1 VENLLKDLRFGV
13 RTLFRQRAFTAV
25 AVLSLA
31 LGVGINT
38 TIFSVVNAVLL
49 RPLPIHE
56 PDRLVEIYTSNVAE
70 YPYLTTSYPDYLDIR
85 DQTSA
90 LATTAAHGTVRGI
103 LTRDGHSELVS
114 GEVVTDDS
122 YELHGIQPV
131 LGREFL
137 PEENRTEGTHPVV
150 VVSHGFWQ
158 RRLGGDP
165 QLVGSTLRISGVD
178 YSVVGVAPEGFNST
192 IPGLQTEFWAP
203 VAMVEKLNFAGLQSQ
218 NPSPGDTR
226 LERRGTRWLF
236 VKGRLAE
243 GRSFE
248 EAQAQVQTVASRL
261 AEQYPDVDGKL
272 QAKLLPSTGVR
283 LHPMV
288 DGVLAPAAAVL
299 LGAVG
304 LVLLIACANVAN
316 MLLARAAGRRREIA
330 VRLAIGASR
339 GRLVRQLLTE
349 SLLLAALGGAVGIAV
364 AWGGAR
370 LLTAYQPPLPIP
382 LRFDYAL
389 DLRVLAF
396 ATFATLVTALAF
408 GLAPALQASRP
419 ALVPALKNAEA
430 QNDGRRRL
438 AFRDVL
444 VVGQLAVSL
453 VLLVAGALLVRGLVK
468 AHSIDP
474 GFDPDR
480 IATLSLNLKMMG
492 YSAEQATPFQER
504 LVEELQSLP
513 GVEAV
518 ALASRLPLGS
528 DINMEGILIPEIHE
542 SEDDSVAIDA
552 TWVDPDYFRALGVE
566 IVAGRGIEKSD
577 ARGAP
582 LVAVVNQAMAQR
594 YWPDGAVGRRFYT
607 EGWDGPVVEVAGV
620 VRDYKVRSLGEEPR
634 PYLHFAWAQQPT
646 RSTTV
651 MVRAASD
658 AAPLI
663 APMRARVQQLDAG
676 VVLTDEGTL
685 TDLLQATL
693 TPTRVGASLLG
704 SFGVLALLLA
714 SVGLYGVVAYAVSQ
728 RTREL
733 GVRMALGARRAD
745 VVRMVLLGGL
755 RMAGWGIGIGV
766 VAAAVAA
773 QLLSSLLYGLSS
785 FDSVAFGA
793 AAAVLL
799 GVAMLANAVPAWR
812 ASRVDPMVALR
823 YE

>member
-13 RTLFRQRAFTAV
+13 RTLLRQPAFTAV
-25 AVLSLA
+25 AVVSLA

-56 PDRLVEIYTSNVAE
+56 PERLVEIYTSTVAE
-70 YPYLTTSYPDYLDIR
+70 YPYLTTSYPDYLDVR
-85 DQTSA
+85 DQASA
-90 LATTAAHGTVRGI
+90 LSITAAHGTVRGI
-103 LTRDGHSELVS
+103 LTRDGRSELVS
-114 GEVVTDDS
+114 GEVVTDD
-122 YELHGIQPV
+122 YFELLGIQPA

-165 QLVGSTLRISGVD
+165 KIVGSSLRISGVD
-178 YSVVGVAPEGFNST
+178 YTVVGVAPEGFSST

-203 VAMVEKLNFAGLQSQ
+203 LAMVEKLSFAGIQSN

-226 LERRGTRWLF
+226 LQQRGTRWLF

-248 EAQAQVQTVASRL
+248 EAQAQVQTVAARL
-261 AEQYPDVDGKL
+261 AEQYPDIDAKL
-272 QAKLLPSTGVR
+272 QATLLPSSGVR

-316 MLLARAAGRRREIA
+316 MLLARASGRRREIA

-349 SLLLAALGGAVGIAV
+349 SLLLAAFGGAVGIGV
-364 AWGGAR
+364 AWGGSR

-389 DLRVLAF
+389 DPRVLGF
-396 ATFATLVTALAF
+396 AIAATLLTAVAF

-480 IATLSLNLKMMG
+480 LATLSLNLKMMG
-492 YSAEQATPFQER
+492 YSPEQATPFQER
-504 LVEELQSLP
+504 LVEELRALP

-518 ALASRLPLGS
+518 TLASRLPLGS

-542 SEDDSVAIDA
+542 SEDDAVAIDA

-566 IVAGRGIEKSD
+566 IVAGRGIAKSD
-577 ARGAP
+577 AEGAP

-594 YWPDGAVGRRFYT
+594 YWPEGAVGRRFYT
-607 EGWDGPVVEVAGV
+607 EGWDGPVVEVVGV
-620 VRDYKVRSLGEEPR
+620 VQDYKVRSLGEEPR
-634 PYLHFAWAQQPT
+634 PYLHFAWAQQPS

-651 MVRAASD
+651 MVRGAGA
-658 AAPLI
+658 AAPLV
-663 APMRARVQQLDAG
+663 APMRQRVQQLDAG

-785 FDSVAFGA
+785 FDGVAFGA

-799 GVAMLANAVPAWR
+799 AVAMLANAVPAWR

>member
-1 VENLLKDLRFGV
+1 LENLLKDVRFGM
-13 RTLFRQRAFTAV
+13 RTLLRQPAFTAV
-25 AVLSLA
+25 AVISLA

-49 RPLPIHE
+49 RPLPIHD
-56 PDRLVEIYTSNVAE
+56 PGSLVEIYTSNVAE
-70 YPYLTTSYPDYLDIR
+70 YPFLTTSYPDYLDIR
-85 DQTSA
+85 DQVSA
-90 LATTAAHGTVRGI
+90 LAATAAHGTVRGI
-103 LTRDGHSELVS
+103 LTRDGRSELVA
-114 GEVVTDDS
+114 GEVVSDD
-122 YELHGIQPV
+122 YFELLGVQPL

-150 VVSHGFWQ
+150 VLSHGFWQ

-165 QLVGSTLRISGVD
+165 GVVGSALRISGVD
-178 YSVVGVAPEGFNST
+178 YSVVGVAPEGFTST

-203 VAMVEKLNFAGLQSQ
+203 LAMVEKLSFAGIQSS
-218 NPSPGDTR
+218 NPSPGNTR
-226 LERRGTRWLF
+226 LEQRGTRWLF
-236 VKGRLAE
+236 VKGRLAP
-243 GRSFE
+243 GRSVA
-248 EAQAQVQTVASRL
+248 EARAQVETVAARL

-272 QAKLLPSTGVR
+272 QARLLPSSGVR

-316 MLLARAAGRRREIA
+316 MLLARASGRRREIA

-349 SLLLAALGGAVGIAV
+349 SLLLAGLGGAVGVAV
-364 AWGGAR
+364 AWGGGR
-370 LLTAYQPPLPIP
+370 LLTAFQPPLPIP
-382 LRFDYAL
+382 LRFDYGL
-389 DLRVLAF
+389 DPRVLGF
-396 ATFATLVTALAF
+396 AVAATLLTAVAF
-408 GLAPALQASRP
+408 GLAPALQASRT

-430 QNDGRRRL
+430 GNDGRRRW

-453 VLLVAGALLVRGLVK
+453 VLLVAGALLVRGLVE

-474 GFDPDR
+474 GFDPER
-480 IATLSLNLKMMG
+480 LAMLSLNLKMMG
-492 YSAEQATPFQER
+492 YSPEQATPFQER
-504 LVEELQSLP
+504 LVEELRALP

-518 ALASRLPLGS
+518 SLVSRLPLGS
-528 DINMEGILIPEIHE
+528 DVNMEGILVPEAHE
-542 SEDDSVAIDA
+542 SEDDSVGIDA
-552 TWVDPDYFRALGVE
+552 TWVQPEYFRALGVE
-566 IVAGRGIEKSD
+566 IVAGRGLAESD
-577 ARGAP
+577 VEGAP

-594 YWPDGAVGRRFYT
+594 FWPEGAVGRRFYT
-607 EGWDGPVVEVAGV
+607 EGWDGPVVEVVGV
-620 VRDYKVRSLGEEPR
+620 VRDYKVRDLGEQPR

-646 RSTTV
+646 RSTTLL
-651 MVRAASD
+651 VRSAGA
-658 AAPLI
+658 AAPLV
-663 APMRARVQQLDAG
+663 APMRQRVQQLDAG
-676 VVLTDEGTL
+676 VVFTDEGSVS
-685 TDLLQATL
+685 DLLRATL

-728 RTREL
+728 RTRER
-733 GVRMALGARRAD
+733 GVRMALGARRGD
-745 VVRMVLLGGL
+745 VLRMVLLGGMRL
-755 RMAGWGIGIGV
+755 AGWGIGLGV

-773 QLLSSLLYGLSS
+773 RLLSSLLYGLSS
-785 FDSVAFGA
+785 FDLVAFGA
-793 AAAVLL
+793 AASVLL
-799 GVAMLANAVPAWR
+799 GVVVLANALPAWR